1 MEIYLDNSATTKP
14 YINVVHTVSKCMID
28 FYGNPSSIHS
38 LGEKAKKY
46 LTECREYIALTMN
59 AKPQEII
66 FTSGG
71 SESNNLLLKGFL
83 NKGDHLITTCIE
95 HSSLLNSAVQLQ
107 EKGIEVT
114 YLKVDESG
122 RINIDDLKSSMKP
135 STKLVSIMHVNNEI
149 GVIED
154 IEAIGK
160 AVREYNANIKLHVDA
175 VQSYGKLKIDVNK
188 MNIDLLSLSAHKIHG
203 PRGVGAAYIRE
214 NTPLK
219 ALIDGGGQEFGFR
232 SGTENLP
239 AIAGFAQASKQIHKN
254 IEQNYLKVYKLRNY
268 LVQKLQNINGIKINC
283 RTDEDF
289 LPYIVSISTVGI
301 RSGKVLFYLN
311 DKEIYISK
319 SSACSS
325 RNLKDSHVLKA
336 IGLRPEEIMGGL
348 RISFSEENSFEDVD
362 ILVYHMGKCLEKLRG
377 EAANE

>member
-14 YINVVHTVSKCMID
+14 YSNVVYTVSKCMID

-46 LTECREYIALTMN
+46 LNESRECIASTIN

-95 HSSLLNSAVQLQ
+95 HSSILNSAEQLQ
-107 EKGIEVT
+107 DKGIEVT
-114 YLKVDESG
+114 YLKVDEYG
-122 RINIDDLKSSMKP
+122 RINIDELKSALKP
-135 STKLVSIMHVNNEI
+135 STKLVSTMHVNNEI
-149 GVIED
+149 GVIQD

-160 AVREYNANIKLHVDA
+160 TVKEYNGNIKLHVDA

-188 MNIDLLSLSAHKIHG
+188 MNIDMLSLSAHKIHG

-219 ALIDGGGQEFGFR
+219 ALINGGGQEFGFR

-239 AIAGFAQASKQIHKN
+239 AIAGFVHASKQIHKN
-254 IEQNYLKVYKLRNY
+254 IEQNYLKVHNLKNY
-268 LVQKLQNINGIKINC
+268 LVQKLQNINGVKINC
-283 RTDEDF
+283 RTDDDF
-289 LPYIVSISTVGI
+289 LPYIVSISIVGI

-325 RNLKDSHVLKA
+325 RNLKDSHVLKS

-348 RISFSEENSFEDVD
+348 RISFSEENSFEDID
-362 ILVYHMGKCLEKLRG
+362 LLVYHMGKCLEKLRG
-377 EAANE
+377 EASNE